1 MRRRSFAILPLL
13 ALAATAAC
21 ADEAAMRSDACR
33 HALQALQAREAAL
46 ARPQPTAPASAPP
59 QPTAA
64 ASAPPDAKPRLVGDR
79 TWQTLR
85 ARAAQACL
93 GGAPDAPRPLP
104 RSGLPPI
111 AVPPVAAEP
120 TPLRLPSAR
129 PAPAIEP
136 RRPTPMVNSC
146 DAGGCWMSDG
156 SRMPQVGKNPL
167 VDPKVRCTVQ
177 GAFVLCQ

>member
-1 MRRRSFAILPLL
+1 MPMRRRCLAALPLL
-13 ALAATAAC
+13 ALTAATVC
-21 ADEAAMRSDACR
+21 ADESDMRSDACR
-33 HALQALQAREAAL
+33 DALQAVQAREAAL
-46 ARPQPTAPASAPP
+46 ARPASP
-59 QPTAA
+59 AA
-64 ASAPPDAKPRLVGDR
+64 ASQPDAKPRLAGDR
-79 TWQTLR
+79 TWQALR
-85 ARAAQACL
+85 TRAAQACL

-104 RSGLPPI
+104 RSALPPI

-120 TPLRLPSAR
+120 TLPRTPS
-129 PAPAIEP
+129 PTPPVVIEP

-167 VDPKVRCTVQ
+167 DPKVRCAVQ